1 MTNLLLR
8 MGLFNEMSS
17 LACFIWKLV
26 RLPLELLPEKAN
38 PRFFFKWAHNLSVKL
53 HVSVR
58 VQSNRQQE
66 LLQPEHRG
74 EPQRSARLYPNHK
87 NNTAREKKVVF
98 LPWRARH
105 PPGTRGS
112 TMGSAGGIRAPSVGH
127 NSTTAVAQMGFV
139 FPLFWLTAMTKS
151 RKGDTAVQK
160 YVLRS

>member
-1 MTNLLLR
+1 MTSLLLR

-53 HVSVR
+53 YVSVR

-112 TMGSAGGIRAPSVGH
+112 TMGSGGGIRAPSVA
-127 NSTTAVAQMGFV
+127 TTAQLQLLRWALSSHYFVA
-139 FPLFWLTAMTKS
+139 
-151 RKGDTAVQK
+151 DC
-160 YVLRS
+160 YD